1 MNKSII
7 NYIKENNYISIKNL
21 LDEFEVE
28 KKDIYDTIREYNKNS
43 FYYKVEIID
52 DIIYFLDNT
61 DIFSNKRK
69 DRLDVLKYLYL
80 CGIFSIE
87 ELEII
92 FGRNRKTLYKDIKKI
107 KEELKEE
114 YNKKSEPVDIFYQ
127 SILNNVD
134 YEILKKIKELKRIT
148 ITKIYFKLAQGID
161 ILLELDKHQEVMEK
175 RLYLPYSF
183 ESRVLSNDIFNKI
196 ERYKKKNIID
206 KTIKK
211 KLISH
216 IESSY
221 YRYKNKVFEKRIE
234 VNNIIKSYADDYY
247 EISTII
253 KMVFKSNNLYFS
265 EEEILFISIYFL
277 NNDIYQ
283 NIKVKVSSKRES
295 MKLFMK
301 RELEKNFYDFTFVDS
316 EYDILVSDDI
326 NLTGDVCIVK
336 IPFDVYEIKMLSRF
350 LKFRKE
356 DVLLNNLYF
365 KIKPLLK
372 KNIDFESFKKK
383 INYKQTNNS
392 LELKDY
398 IFEDQIKIINEN
410 INWEKSIKEATKI
423 LEEKNFITNKYY
435 EDVIKLVKMYNT
447 ETIIVDNIALIH
459 APISNAVL
467 NSSFSFI
474 LNKKSIIFPNNKKV
488 NLIILFSANNEID
501 LLLPLIDL
509 HKILLNSEK
518 VDLILK
524 ANQKKELKSLLS
536 QKIK

>member
-1 MNKSII
+1 MNKNII
-7 NYIKENNYISIKNL
+7 AYIKENNYISIKNL
-21 LDEFEVE
+21 LDEFEVQ
-28 KKDIYDTIREYNKNS
+28 KTDIYDTIKEYNKNS
-43 FYYKVEIID
+43 FYYKIDMID

-69 DRLDVLKYLYL
+69 DRLNVLKYLYL
-80 CGIFSIE
+80 CGMFSID

-92 FGRNRKTLYKDIKKI
+92 FGRDRKTLYKDIKKI
-107 KEELKEE
+107 KEEIKEE
-114 YNKKSEPVDIFYQ
+114 YNIKNEPGDIFYQ

-134 YEILKKIKELKRIT
+134 YEILKKIKELK
-148 ITKIYFKLAQGID
+148 KISINEIYVKLAEGID
-161 ILLELDKHQEVMEK
+161 ALLSLDKCQEVIEK
-175 RLYLPYSF
+175 RQYSPFPF
-183 ESRVLSNDIFNKI
+183 ESGVLSNDIFNNI
-196 ERYKKKNIID
+196 QRYKKKKIID
-206 KTIKK
+206 QNIKK
-211 KLISH
+211 KLLTH
-216 IESSY
+216 IEFSY
-221 YRYKNKVFEKRIE
+221 YRYKNKVFERRIE

-295 MKLFMK
+295 RKLFIK
-301 RELEKNFYDFTFVDS
+301 RELEKNFCDFTFVDN

-326 NLTGDVCIVK
+326 NLIGDVCVVK

-350 LKFRKE
+350 LNFRKK
-356 DVLLNNLYF
+356 DVLLNSLYF

-383 INYKQTNNS
+383 INHKSTNNS
-392 LELKDY
+392 LGLKDY

-410 INWEKSIKEATKI
+410 IIWEKSIKQATDI

-467 NSSFSFI
+467 NSSFSFV

-488 NLIILFSANNEID
+488 NLIILFCANNEID

-509 HKILLNSEK
+509 HKILLNREK

-524 ANQKKELKSLLS
+524 VKQKKELKNILS
-536 QKIK
+536 QKI